1 MPNWVTNRVV
11 AEDFDKLQEALINK
25 ETGEVDFN
33 ILKPMHND
41 LNIKAGC
48 GEYLTPLD
56 FNPSEEVLKFQREKL
71 DEFLQDRYNSTI
83 TQEQFVDR
91 ALIHLLGTKLE
102 QEIKEVYGMDNL
114 GQRTREAIVNILRGY
129 FNVQRYGYNNW
140 YNAQCNEWGTKWNAD
155 CTCVCGEEI
164 SFNTAWS
171 TPIGIWEALSKITPI
186 TVAFADEDTGSNC
199 GIIKFKDGHAVS
211 EFGSE
216 DENMLASIGFAI
228 AIQGNDIEDII
239 DMYDEECVEH
249 YFNTDM
255 QTFEQIATQSYNET
269 LAVLSENGF
278 SV

>member
-11 AEDFDKLQEALINK
+11 AEDFNKLQEALIDK
-25 ETGEVDFN
+25 ETCKVDFN
-33 ILKPMHND
+33 ILKPLND
-41 LNIKAGC
+41 DLHIAAGC

-56 FNPSEEVLKFQREKL
+56 YTSNKKVMKFQREKL
-71 DEFLQDRYNSTI
+71 DKFLQDKYNSEL

-91 ALIHLLGTKLE
+91 ALLHLCGTKLE
-102 QEIKEVYGMDNL
+102 QELKEMYGIDNL

-140 YNAQCNEWGTKWNAD
+140 YNAQCEEWGTKWNA
-155 CTCVCGEEI
+155 TNTYIHGEEV
-164 SFNTAWS
+164 SFSTAWS
-171 TPIGIWEALSKITPI
+171 TPTGIWEALSKITPI
-186 TVAFADEDTGSNC
+186 TVAFADEDTGNNC
-199 GIIKFKDGHAVS
+199 SIVKFKDGHAVS

-216 DENMLASIGFAI
+216 DEDMSANIGFAL
-228 AIQGNDIEDII
+228 AIQGRDIKDVT
-239 DMYDEECVEH
+239 DMYDEECVKH

-255 QTFEQIATQSYNET
+255 QTFKQTMAQSYNET